1 MMARQAIRDAGYE
14 ISLGKYMSWIN
25 RKIISN
31 IFNMLNFKLSRK
43 NIMNFYKTSHNF
55 QKILTMKKIRIN
67 IVGSNILELTIR
79 QILIVIY
86 YEVSADV
93 NGA

>member
-1 MMARQAIRDAGYE
+1 
-14 ISLGKYMSWIN
+14 
-25 RKIISN
+25 
-31 IFNMLNFKLSRK
+31 MLNFKLSRK

-67 IVGSNILELTIR
+67 IVGSNILELR